1 MKALFEI
8 TAAITVTG
16 GLMLAF
22 YGLIALAD
30 CGIRKV
36 RQKNKWRNYV
46 RYNDRRNR
54 AIARKCIWHTIEK

>member
-1 MKALFEI
+1 MKAIYEI
-8 TAAITVTG
+8 TAIFTATG
-16 GLMLAF
+16 ILILSAYGIVAF
-22 YGLIALAD
+22 MD
-30 CGIRKV
+30 WSIRKI

>member
-30 CGIRKV
+30 WGIRKV